1 MMVAR
6 FARDTSTVI
15 RNDLQ
20 NDSLNFFAASIKYE
34 TIIFIK

>member
-6 FARDTSTVI
+6 FARDTRTVI
-15 RNDLQ
+15 RKDLQ
-20 NDSLNFFAASIKYE
+20 NDSLNSFAASIKYE

>member
-15 RNDLQ
+15 RKDLQ
-20 NDSLNFFAASIKYE
+20 NDNLNFSVASIKYV
-34 TIIFIK
+34 TIIFVK

>member
-1 MMVAR
+1 MMVAK
-6 FARDTSTVI
+6 FTRDTRTVI
-15 RNDLQ
+15 RKDLQ